1 MHGDTAGASHPA
13 GPVSP
18 PPPGGV
24 LGAHTSHSSPGG
36 TLGEIEVWRDLQAG
50 EGLPAGSRKSRLET
64 EAWELPSRRAGV
76 GGEGCCWMR
85 KQGPSFQGSQLSS
98 ALWGSKELYFSPTLF
113 LLWDKAWV
121 YWASQAGSTES
132 QLLPPPCG
140 AVSDPSGQDSTAAGW
155 IGPSLPGGIVRSTC
169 IYPEPWDVSDGT
181 RLRSSWFPTSP
192 QLIYLWPYLREVSMP
207 ILHDTCRSDPFC
219 RPGRQGQSHSD
230 LARASSGP
238 AT

>member
-1 MHGDTAGASHPA
+1 MHGDVARASHPA
-13 GPVSP
+13 RACEP
-18 PPPGGV
+18 PRGGV
-24 LGAHTSHSSPGG
+24 LGAHTSHNSLGG
-36 TLGEIEVWRDLQAG
+36 TLGGTEVWRDLQAG
-50 EGLPAGSRKSRLET
+50 ECLPAGSGKSRLET

-76 GGEGCCWMR
+76 EGEGCCWMR
-85 KQGPSFQGSQLSS
+85 KRGPSFQGAQLSS
-98 ALWGSKELYFSPTLF
+98 ALWGSKGLYFSPTLF

-121 YWASQAGSTES
+121 CWASQARNTES

-155 IGPSLPGGIVRSTC
+155 IGSSLPGGIVRSTC
-169 IYPEPWDVSDGT
+169 ISSEPWDVSDGT
-181 RLRSSWFPTSP
+181 CLRSSWFPTSP

-207 ILHDTCRSDPFC
+207 ILQDTCRSDPFC

-230 LARASSGP
+230 LARATSGP